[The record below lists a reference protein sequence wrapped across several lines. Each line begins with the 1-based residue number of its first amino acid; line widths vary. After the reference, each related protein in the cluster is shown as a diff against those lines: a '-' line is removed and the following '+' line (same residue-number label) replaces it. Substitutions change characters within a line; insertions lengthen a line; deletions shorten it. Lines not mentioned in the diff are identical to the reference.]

1 MAAQESSRTVLP
13 DLIATGAT
21 EELADRL
28 RLFGQFIGAWDMR
41 VRFFDE
47 HGETVFDGP
56 GLWEF
61 AWILD
66 GRGVQDVLSYD
77 EVGRFPAPAGQRRI
91 GTTIRSYH
99 PSSDTWHQVWVSP
112 RAELFI
118 VMTASATDEGI
129 LITGLDMDGSRLRW
143 IFTDITPDS
152 FIWTGRT
159 SVDGESWR
167 IEQVMVAR
175 RRLPAH

>member
-1 MAAQESSRTVLP
+1 MAAQQPSGAGLP
-13 DLIATGAT
+13 DLFGTEATL
-21 EELADRL
+21 EFADRL
-28 RLFGQFIGAWDMR
+28 RLFGQFVGAWDMR

-47 HGETVFDGP
+47 DGATVFDGP

-66 GRGVQDVLSYD
+66 GRAIQDTLSYD
-77 EVGRFPAPAGQRRI
+77 EAERFPAPAGQRRI

-99 PSSDTWHQVWVSP
+99 QSSDTWHQVWVSP

-118 VMTASATDEGI
+118 AMQASAADEGI

-143 IFTDITPDS
+143 AFTDITAES
-152 FIWTGRT
+152 FIWTGR
-159 SVDGESWR
+159 SSADGESWR
-167 IEQVMVAR
+167 IEQVMVAQR
-175 RRLPAH
+175 RQV